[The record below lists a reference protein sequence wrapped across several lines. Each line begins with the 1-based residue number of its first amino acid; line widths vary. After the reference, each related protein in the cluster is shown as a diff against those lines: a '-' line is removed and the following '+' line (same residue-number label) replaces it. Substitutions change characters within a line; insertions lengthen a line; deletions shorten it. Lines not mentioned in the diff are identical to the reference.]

1 MVSCCAV
8 SLWRSHDE
16 TALPPGWLAEL
27 EGRVVIGEI
36 ADDFAMVMTQGPA
49 PARLSRLA
57 ALRERSHR
65 PGRNLAQ
72 SSWRYTFTALLESL
86 YDTAVKSNSLV
97 SPLGQALPLYCLLPS
112 L

>member
-1 MVSCCAV
+1 MVPCCAV
-8 SLWRSHDE
+8 SLWRPHGE

-27 EGRVVIGEI
+27 EGRVTIGEI
-36 ADDFAMVMTQGPA
+36 AGDFAMVMTQGPV

-72 SSWRYTFTALLESL
+72 SSWRYTFTALRESV
-86 YDTAVKSNSLV
+86 YDLLLKSNSTV
-97 SPLGQALPLYCLLPS
+97 SPLGQALLLYCLLPS